1 MRSFMDDDFLLTTN
15 TAKRLYHE
23 VAALE
28 PIFDYHCHLSP
39 REIAEDKRFSNLAE
53 MWLGGDHYK
62 WRAMRA
68 AGIEERNI
76 TGVGDPYDKFLAW
89 ARTMGDLVGNPLYH
103 WTHLEL
109 RRYFGITETL
119 DESTAPKIW
128 EKANALLSTDALSV
142 YGIFKKF
149 KVHAVGTTD
158 DPIDDLSWHK
168 KIAAEG
174 MTDTKVLPSFRPD
187 KAIHLEKEGFSAY
200 VGKLGTAAGVRIEK
214 FDDLLEALRRR
225 VDYFDATGCRA
236 SDHALEYPPYEPAA
250 LPNGAA
256 SDAEREKAARAAFD
270 LALGGGTPDPV
281 SADAYKT
288 AVLAFLGGEYASHG
302 WAMQIHLAA
311 IRNVNSRMFASLGPD
326 SGYDAVHD
334 RSIAANLARLL
345 DLLSSKGALPKTI
358 LYSLNPKDYYS
369 LRTIM
374 GGFQGGGIPGKM
386 QLGSAW
392 WFCDHKDGMEDQMRI
407 LAAVGL
413 LPRFIGMLT
422 DSRSFLSYPRHEYF
436 RRILC
441 ALIGRWA
448 EDGEI
453 PGDRKLLDRIVAD
466 ISFGNAERY
475 FAR

>member
-23 VAALE
+23 AAAGQ

-39 REIAEDKRFSNLAE
+39 REIAEDKRFANLAE

-68 AGIEERNI
+68 AGVEEKYV
-76 TGVGDPYDKFLAW
+76 TGNAAPYDKFLAW
-89 ARTMGDLVGNPLYH
+89 ARTMEDLVGNPLYH

-109 RRYFGITETL
+109 RRYFGIADTL
-119 DESTAPKIW
+119 NESSAPKIW
-128 EKANALLSTDALSV
+128 EKANALLSSDALSV
-142 YGIFKKF
+142 YGIFNKF
-149 KVHAVGTTD
+149 KVRAVGTTD
-158 DPIDDLSWHK
+158 DPVDDLAWHK
-168 KIAAEG
+168 RIAEEG
-174 MTDTKVLPSFRPD
+174 VTETKVLPSFRPD
-187 KAIHLEKEGFSAY
+187 KAVHLEKEGFAAY
-200 VGKLGTAAGVRIEK
+200 AEKLGAAAGVRIEK

-225 VDYFDATGCRA
+225 VDYFDAMGCRA
-236 SDHALEYPPYEPAA
+236 SDHALEYPPYEPGE
-250 LPNGAA
+250 LPVGAA
-256 SDAEREKAARAAFD
+256 AEAAREKAARAAFAT
-270 LALGGGTPDPV
+270 ALGGGKPDQA

-288 AVLAFLGGEYASHG
+288 AVLAFLGGEYARRG
-302 WAMQIHLAA
+302 WAMQLHLAA
-311 IRNVNSRMFASLGPD
+311 IRNVNSRAFAALGPD
-326 SGYDAVHD
+326 TGYDAVND
-334 RSIAANLARLL
+334 RLIAANLARLL
-345 DLLSSKGALPKTI
+345 DLLASKDALPKTI
-358 LYSLNPKDYYS
+358 LYSLNPKDYYP
-369 LRTIM
+369 LGTIM
-374 GGFQGGGIPGKM
+374 GGFQGGVPGKM

-392 WFCDHKDGMEDQMRI
+392 WFCDHKDGMEDQLRT

-441 ALIGRWA
+441 ALLGRWA
-448 EDGEI
+448 EEGEI
-453 PGDRKLLDRIVAD
+453 PGDQKLLDRIVAD